1 MLLRKRADPGPAQED
16 QMTATVTDPV
26 CGMLVDP
33 EQARDAQLVADH
45 EGHTY
50 AFCGKGCK
58 LEFQD
63 DPKRFLDPSYKP
75 DESMM

>member
-1 MLLRKRADPGPAQED
+1 
-16 QMTATVTDPV
+16 MTETLTDPV
-26 CGMLVDP
+26 CGMSVDL
-33 EQARDAQLVADH
+33 ERAREAQLVTEH
-45 EGHTY
+45 EGQTY

-63 DPKRFLDPSYKP
+63 DPDRYLDPSYKP